1 MNENQNF
8 KTYSQPD
15 RVEAPGQ
22 WGNKGAFWKPF
33 ILTLSK
39 HHQLV
44 GGILN
49 ASKVWIFEPKQTR
62 HTEFFF
68 YSSSLLLAST
78 S

>member
-8 KTYSQPD
+8 EIYSQPD

-33 ILTLSK
+33 ILTHSK
-39 HHQLV
+39 HQLV

-49 ASKVWIFEPKQTR
+49 G
-62 HTEFFF
+62 
-68 YSSSLLLAST
+68 SLF
-78 S
+78 

>member
-39 HHQLV
+39 HQLV

-49 ASKVWIFEPKQTR
+49 ASKVWIFEPSR
-62 HTEFFF
+62 HGFF
-68 YSSSLLLAST
+68 SNLSSLLLASMP
-78 S
+78 